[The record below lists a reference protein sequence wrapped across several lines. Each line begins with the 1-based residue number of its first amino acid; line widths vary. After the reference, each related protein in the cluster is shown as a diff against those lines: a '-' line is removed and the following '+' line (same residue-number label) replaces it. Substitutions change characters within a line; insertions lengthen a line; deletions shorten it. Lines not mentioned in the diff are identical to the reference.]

1 MFAVL
6 WVKQASSNLILHL
19 FLKVLLLDFFN
30 MFFSLFLTVLKF
42 QLECNTV
49 SCDFDGGDC
58 QDWTSSY
65 SNCFPTGTSKSID
78 CFHLFN
84 NSRCDA
90 DCNTSGC
97 LFDGGDCQ
105 ENSVSVQF
113 GPFVIGFQWK
123 WKEKLEFSG
132 ALPLIVIVHFIG
144 VMST

>member
-1 MFAVL
+1 
-6 WVKQASSNLILHL
+6 
-19 FLKVLLLDFFN
+19 

-132 ALPLIVIVHFIG
+132 AIAADSYCPFHRCDVDLANWTTIVVALVKDLPVTG
-144 VMST
+144 